1 VHSWAVGDS
10 LTHRFNP
17 ELGTGRVTAIEGRV
31 LAVEFPQA
39 GATLRLAAGSDA
51 LVPAA
56 EQPRSGDRSLFARL
70 AAGDVDETED
80 VLTRV
85 DILHLLSVRE
95 ASGLGSFLGG
105 RVRLFPHQLHVA
117 ERATERL
124 PVRWL
129 LADEVGLGKTIEA
142 ALIMNRLLHTQS
154 IERCLV
160 VAPESLTVQWLGELW
175 RKYHQVFAL
184 LDAARLADVARD
196 FGSGFNP
203 FDVHRRAVI
212 ALETLIARP
221 DLTRQAVK
229 AGIDLLVVDE
239 AQRLRRPPRHPGE
252 PGYRA
257 IAPIAALGRHVL
269 LLSATPLED
278 EAHGFFRL
286 LQMLRPEEFPEEVD
300 VEARLASGV
309 PLPPCTSS
317 TRRVDVGGLPPRVPV
332 PIDLPRDQPDP
343 TGVGDAGAGTSD
355 GRLDWLLTQAKRWR
369 AADEKT
375 LVFTARRE
383 TLEMLRQAFS
393 ARAQLAT
400 GVFHE
405 ELSTARRDIEVARFR
420 AEDGPSLLVSTEAG
434 GEGRNFEF
442 CHRLVLYDLPW
453 NPATVEQRIGRLDR
467 IGRRMPVEI
476 VYFRP
481 ASGVEAAAVRLF
493 EQLGIFREPMAG
505 LEPQLTGI
513 EGVLKEIAGDPDPAA
528 SLSDAR
534 IDEVLADARAARGR
548 IHAAA
553 YEQLHRDRY
562 HAGLASSILARVP
575 AGLDALMEQV
585 VVNAASR
592 LGFHVE
598 HVRGR
603 RAYAI
608 EFGNEALIDSLPGVP
623 GGSSFVGSFDRE
635 YAVEDENIDFYASG
649 HALVEG
655 LLAHFDEAPKG
666 RVGRLELQLAGDAG
680 IGLVAFYKDG
690 PHVTI
695 EALDEN
701 GAARPGW
708 AETFREGAQRARRM
722 KPEDASAYD
731 WVSLVARLAP
741 RLGSGRPHAI
751 AALVVRD

>member
-1 VHSWAVGDS
+1 
-10 LTHRFNP
+10 
-17 ELGTGRVTAIEGRV
+17 
-31 LAVEFPQA
+31 
-39 GATLRLAAGSDA
+39 
-51 LVPAA
+51 
-56 EQPRSGDRSLFARL
+56 
-70 AAGDVDETED
+70 
-80 VLTRV
+80 
-85 DILHLLSVRE
+85 
-95 ASGLGSFLGG
+95 
-105 RVRLFPHQLHVA
+105 
-117 ERATERL
+117 
-124 PVRWL
+124 
-129 LADEVGLGKTIEA
+129 
-142 ALIMNRLLHTQS
+142 MNRLLHTQQ

-160 VAPESLTVQWLGELW
+160 VAPETLTVQWLGELW
-175 RKYHQVFAL
+175 RKYHHVFAL
-184 LDAARLADVARD
+184 LDAPRLADVARD

-239 AQRLRRPPRHPGE
+239 AQRLRRPARHPGE

-257 IAPIAALGRHVL
+257 IAPIAALGQHVL

-278 EAHGFFRL
+278 DAQGFFRL
-286 LQMLRPEEFPEEVD
+286 LQMLRPEEFPEDVEVE
-300 VEARLASGV
+300 VEAEARLASGV

-332 PIDLPRDQPDP
+332 PIDLPAATRDGED
-343 TGVGDAGAGTSD
+343 GDA
-355 GRLDWLLTQAKRWR
+355 RLDWLLTQAKRWR
-369 AADEKT
+369 EAGEKT

-383 TLEMLRQAFS
+383 TLEILRQAFT

-405 ELSTARRDIEVARFR
+405 DLSTARRDIEVARFR

-453 NPATVEQRIGRLDR
+453 KPAVVEQRIGRLDR

-481 ASGVEAAAVRLF
+481 ASGVGAAAVRLF

-505 LEPQLTGI
+505 LEPELAGI
-513 EGVLKEIAGDPDPAA
+513 EGVLEEIADDPRDPEV

-534 IDEVLADARAARGR
+534 IDQILADARAARAR
-548 IHAAA
+548 IHEAA

-562 HAGLASSILARVP
+562 HAELAPSILARIP

-592 LGFHVE
+592 LGFRVE
-598 HVRGR
+598 QVRGR

-608 EFGNEALIDSLPGVP
+608 EFGSEALIDSLPGVS
-623 GGSSFVGSFDRE
+623 GSFSFLGSFDRE

-655 LLAHFDEAPKG
+655 LLAHFEENPKG

-680 IGLVAFYKDG
+680 IGLIAFYKDG

-695 EALDEN
+695 DAIDED
-701 GAARPGW
+701 GRARPGW
-708 AETFREGAQRARRM
+708 AEAFRGRAQQARRM
-722 KPEDASAYD
+722 KPEDAAAYD
-731 WVSLVARLAP
+731 WASLVARFTQRNEP
-741 RLGSGRPHAI
+741 RRPHAI